1 MVHAVVFAE
10 GQAGVAAVHRTAGGI
25 HQVLHPVVAAA
36 LEHVAE
42 AHQVGLDVGGGG
54 QGLAVGRLAAEGGL
68 QGGAILQAGLDQ
80 GEGGAAAG
88 GQLLQLGQSRALEG
102 GVVVGIEVVEAE
114 HGRAALQQTLAEMK
128 ADEAGGAGNQNRHS
142 VARASVG
149 VAPAFHDKRSRA
161 APWWRPSGC
170 RG

>member
-1 MVHAVVFAE
+1 
-10 GQAGVAAVHRTAGGI
+10 
-25 HQVLHPVVAAA
+25 VLHPVVAAA

-42 AHQVGLDVGGGG
+42 AHQVGLDVGGGVLERVAHAGLGGQVHHPAGGAGG

-80 GEGGAAAG
+80 GEGSAAAG

-102 GVVVGIEVVEAE
+102 GVEVGIEVVEAE
-114 HGRAALQQTLAEMK
+114 HGRAALQQALAEMK
-128 ADEAGGAGNQNRHS
+128 TDEAGGAGNQNRHS